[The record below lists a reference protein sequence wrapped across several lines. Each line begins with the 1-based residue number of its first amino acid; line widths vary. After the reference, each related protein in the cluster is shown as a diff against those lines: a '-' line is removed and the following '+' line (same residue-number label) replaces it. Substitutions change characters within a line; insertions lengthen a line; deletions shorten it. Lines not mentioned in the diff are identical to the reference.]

1 MRLKQETRPNKK
13 ILPSQEPPIPHSPVC
28 QHKEVSKELWLV
40 LGEVEAVEA
49 GVEELEEG
57 GEGVQLGVVQPDPP
71 LYALLHTR
79 GQGAPEPGTPE

>member
-1 MRLKQETRPNKK
+1 M
-13 ILPSQEPPIPHSPVC
+13 
-28 QHKEVSKELWLV
+28 

-57 GEGVQLGVVQPDPP
+57 GEGVQLGVVQTDPP

-79 GQGAPEPGTPE
+79 GQGTPEPGTPESSLHLKLLYASLTLVHIIQIMSCVK

>member
-1 MRLKQETRPNKK
+1 M
-13 ILPSQEPPIPHSPVC
+13 
-28 QHKEVSKELWLV
+28 

-57 GEGVQLGVVQPDPP
+57 GEGVQLGVVQTDPP

-79 GQGAPEPGTPE
+79 GQGTPEPGTPGESFHLKLFASITLVHIIQTMHCVQ

>member
-1 MRLKQETRPNKK
+1 M
-13 ILPSQEPPIPHSPVC
+13 
-28 QHKEVSKELWLV
+28 

-57 GEGVQLGVVQPDPP
+57 GEGVQLGVVQTDPP

-79 GQGAPEPGTPE
+79 GQGTPEPGTPEASFHLIIC

>member
-1 MRLKQETRPNKK
+1 M
-13 ILPSQEPPIPHSPVC
+13 
-28 QHKEVSKELWLV
+28 

-57 GEGVQLGVVQPDPP
+57 GEGGQLGVVQPDPP

-79 GQGAPEPGTPE
+79 GQGAPKPGTPKSSFYFIICFFSLFICEY

>member
-1 MRLKQETRPNKK
+1 M
-13 ILPSQEPPIPHSPVC
+13 
-28 QHKEVSKELWLV
+28 

-57 GEGVQLGVVQPDPP
+57 GEGVQLGVVQTDPP

-79 GQGAPEPGTPE
+79 GQGTPEPGTPGSSFHYIICFLVHLRTFNPHDVLC